1 MIDKVSLHFKLTKNI
16 ALFWALFNSKISDR
30 SNLLRDNT
38 EKYVNCSSTKIV
50 MLPQFSTPKKYYVT
64 YEVTLRWKQ
73 NSKKGFVKKTSQSNN
88 LKISGLSTSGIKQK
102 ASRENE
108 QTDSHWRVK
117 RIMTEQHR
125 TIPTWCQLVYVYQ
138 W

>member
-1 MIDKVSLHFKLTKNI
+1 MKTKL
-16 ALFWALFNSKISDR
+16 
-30 SNLLRDNT
+30 
-38 EKYVNCSSTKIV
+38 E
-50 MLPQFSTPKKYYVT
+50 
-64 YEVTLRWKQ
+64 
-73 NSKKGFVKKTSQSNN
+73 KGFCEKTSQGNN

-108 QTDSHWRVK
+108 QTDGHWRVK
-117 RIMTEQHR
+117 RIMTEQQR